1 VQSTHAIADFAHQH
15 PDAFLEWKGDSNSI
29 ICLSVESEEKL
40 LKLFDRY
47 SQVTPASK
55 FFEPDVDQWTSVC
68 LLGTPEVRKKLS
80 HLSLSLKNLQS

>member
-1 VQSTHAIADFAHQH
+1 VQSTHAIADFAHQY
-15 PDAFLEWKGDSNSI
+15 PDAFQQWKGDSNSI
-29 ICLSVESEEKL
+29 ICLSVESEKKL

-55 FFEPDVDQWTSVC
+55 FFEPDVDQWTSIC